1 MPLAD
6 ADCLLLAE
14 RGATRHPLD
23 RALLLAHMAEP
34 GTAWADQPLGARDAC
49 LIGLRC
55 EWFGPWFDAVLA
67 CKACTQLLTLR
78 LDLRRFVPVH
88 AEADTPVEVAGLLF
102 RRPTTRDLAA
112 IAGRI
117 GGADTNDVDD
127 ATEHLCRRLALDP
140 WPADGAA
147 PARDAIDAALD
158 AADPLAD
165 LLLELACEHCGQV
178 QRAPLDIASTL
189 WDEVSAEAARVIDDV
204 HLLAGAYGW
213 SEDQVLAMT
222 PARRALY
229 KQRVLA

>member
-23 RALLLAHMAEP
+23 RALLLAHTAEP
-34 GTAWADQPLGARDAC
+34 GTAWADRPLGARDAC

-55 EWFGPWFDAVLA
+55 AWFGPRFDAVLA
-67 CKACTQLLTLR
+67 CKACGQLLMLQ
-78 LDLRRFVPVH
+78 LDLRQFVS
-88 AEADTPVEVAGLLF
+88 AQAGDDTPVVVAGLRF

-112 IAGRI
+112 IAERI
-117 GGADTNDVDD
+117 DVDD
-127 ATEHLCRRLALDP
+127 AADVLCRRLALDA
-140 WPADGAA
+140 WPADGAP
-147 PARDAIDAALD
+147 PAREAIDAALD
-158 AADPLAD
+158 QADPLAD
-165 LLLELACEHCGQV
+165 LSLEVTCEHCGHA
-178 QRAPLDIASTL
+178 QRAPLDIAATL
-189 WDEVSAEAARVIDDV
+189 WDELSAQAARVVDDV

-213 SEDQVLAMT
+213 SEGQVLAMT

>member
-14 RGATRHPLD
+14 QGATRHPLD
-23 RALLLAHMAEP
+23 RALLLAHTAEP
-34 GTAWADQPLGARDAC
+34 GTVWADRPLGARDAC

-55 EWFGPWFDAVLA
+55 AWFGPRFDAVLV
-67 CKACTQLLTLR
+67 CKACGQLLTLQM
-78 LDLRRFVPVH
+78 DLRQFVP
-88 AEADTPVEVAGLLF
+88 AQWDDEPVTVAGFRF

-112 IAGRI
+112 VTERI
-117 GGADTNDVDD
+117 DVDD
-127 ATEHLCRRLALDP
+127 AAEQLCRRLALDA
-140 WPADGAA
+140 WLADGTA
-147 PARDAIDAALD
+147 PSREAIDAALD

-165 LLLELACEHCGQV
+165 LSLDVACDHCGQV
-178 QRAPLDIASTL
+178 QRAPLDIAATL
-189 WDEVSAEAARVIDDV
+189 WDELSTQAARVIDDV

-213 SEDQVLAMT
+213 SEGQVLAMT